1 MTILQ
6 RGLIMTDTRI
16 FTEIID
22 NIMVYIPKIPM
33 VVFTLALGILLIRFI
48 KKATIRIMNR
58 MRLDTTIISFTTA
71 FITFTLW
78 VFLISLLFSI
88 LGFPQI
94 SVAFS
99 GSIALILVGIASNA
113 NSLIQDLL
121 AGIFLI
127 ADTDFKVGAEVKINN
142 VQGTVV
148 GLDIKKTK
156 IKDENGHIFVV
167 SNKVFDGNIYEITK
181 PKK

>member
-1 MTILQ
+1 M
-6 RGLIMTDTRI
+6 
-16 FTEIID
+16 
-22 NIMVYIPKIPM
+22 
-33 VVFTLALGILLIRFI
+33 
-48 KKATIRIMNR
+48 
-58 MRLDTTIISFTTA
+58 
-71 FITFTLW
+71 
-78 VFLISLLFSI
+78 
-88 LGFPQI
+88 
-94 SVAFS
+94 
-99 GSIALILVGIASNA
+99 GIASNA